1 MVATPPPG
9 ITPMAATLSLARAAD
24 ANHARHEW
32 GPFAPTPLPQHLPI
46 AGEVSYAYG
55 PDEVT
60 FEGGRFATERS
71 HVTFEGSTA
80 YGDRSQI
87 RFHVTSRDW
96 QESDQV
102 LAGIMTD
109 FGSPTGPVAP
119 RSGMNSLAMPA

>member
-1 MVATPPPG
+1 MVVTPPPG
-9 ITPMAATLSLARAAD
+9 VTPMAPTLAAVRAAD
-24 ANHARHEW
+24 ADHSLHEW
-32 GPFAPTPLPQHLPI
+32 GPFAPAPLPQHLPI

-60 FEGGRFATERS
+60 FESGRFVTERT

-80 YGDRSQI
+80 YGDRSRI
-87 RFHVTSRDW
+87 GFHVTSSDW

-109 FGSPTGPVAP
+109 FGARTGVVVG
-119 RSGMNSLAMPA
+119 RHVLLVVMLL